1 MIPNKIE
8 LEQLKKVISSETLTI
23 KQLIGFNFKQAIGE
37 PLTLL
42 TRKTIESRIPMDPKT
57 HANYLLTMAN
67 LAMDEKTTKRYFEL
81 IGEPVPK
88 GIKTDNN

>member
-23 KQLIGFNFKQAIGE
+23 KQLIGFNFKQAIRE

-67 LAMDEKTTKRYFEL
+67 LAMDEKATKRYYEL

-88 GIKTDNN
+88 EE